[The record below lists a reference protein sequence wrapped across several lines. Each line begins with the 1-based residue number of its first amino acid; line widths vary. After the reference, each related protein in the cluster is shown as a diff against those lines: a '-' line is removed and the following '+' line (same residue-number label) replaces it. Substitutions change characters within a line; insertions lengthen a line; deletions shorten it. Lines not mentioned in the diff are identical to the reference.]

1 MQKLSYQQ
9 AQAISTI
16 GKWLKDKQQPYITL
30 GGYAGTGKTTVIS
43 ALRKILSDNQPDMKL
58 AFCAYT
64 GKATQ
69 VLKKHL
75 NQHKTLSRKDTVST
89 LHGLM
94 YYSNSKADQ
103 PISWRKKDKLNYDLV
118 IVDEAS
124 MLSEDLWLDLLS
136 FNIPVIAVG
145 DHGQLPPI
153 NSDFNL
159 MAEPEIRLE
168 QIFRQSVDSPI
179 IKLATQARIHGAIEI
194 DNYSEKV
201 QKLNR
206 ADAETGDKVEQ
217 ILISYNSNNNLVLC
231 GYNHTRHKL
240 NKYIRKLKDFD
251 SEDPQV
257 GDVIVCLRNSRES
270 GLSNGQVGTIR
281 AISEADND
289 PKNAWWY
296 ISADFDGTNFEG
308 YAPREQ
314 FHSLTTMSRLPKR
327 KKTDLIGLFDFGYA
341 LTVHKAQGSQA
352 NKVLVFEER
361 FSSMDDEQWRRWLY
375 TAVTRAEEELYI
387 VGN

>member
-1 MQKLSYQQ
+1 MQKLSTQQ
-9 AQAISTI
+9 AKAISDI
-16 GKWLKDKQQPYITL
+16 GVWLKNKKQPYITL

-43 ALRKILSDNQPDMKL
+43 ALRTILNENQPEMKL

-75 NQHKTLSRKDTVST
+75 SQHKTLKRNDAVST
-89 LHGLM
+89 LHGLI
-94 YYSNSKADQ
+94 YYTNSKNDQ

-124 MLSEDLWLDLLS
+124 MLSEDLWMDLLS
-136 FNIPVIAVG
+136 YNIPVIAVG

-153 NSDFNL
+153 NSNFNL

-168 QIFRQSVDSPI
+168 QIFRQSVGSPI
-179 IKLATQARIHGAIEI
+179 IKLATQARVHGSISI
-194 DNYSEKV
+194 GDYSNQV

-206 ADAETGDKVEQ
+206 ADSETGDKVEQ
-217 ILISYNSNNNLVLC
+217 ILTSYNSSNNLVLC

-240 NKYIRKLKDFD
+240 NKYIRKLKDFE

-281 AISEADND
+281 AIAPADND
-289 PKNAWWY
+289 NKNVWWY

-308 YAPREQ
+308 YVPREQ
-314 FHSLTTMSRLPKR
+314 FGSLSTMSRLPKR

-352 NKVLVFEER
+352 KTVLVFEER
-361 FSSMDDEQWRRWLY
+361 FSQMDDEQWRRWLY

>member
-1 MQKLSYQQ
+1 MQKLSTQQ
-9 AQAISTI
+9 AKAISDI
-16 GKWLKDKQQPYITL
+16 GVWLKNKNEPYITL

-43 ALRKILSDNQPDMKL
+43 ALRKILSDNQPEMKL

-75 NQHKTLSRKDTVST
+75 GVHKTLKRSDTVST

-94 YYSNSKADQ
+94 YYSNSKPDQ
-103 PISWRKKDKLNYDLV
+103 PISWKKKEKLNYDLV

-124 MLSEDLWLDLLS
+124 MLSEDLWNDLLS
-136 FNIPVIAVG
+136 FNVPVIAVG

-153 NSDFNL
+153 NSSFNL

-168 QIFRQSVDSPI
+168 QIFRQSTDSPI
-179 IKLATQARIHGAIEI
+179 IKLATQARTHGVI
-194 DNYSEKV
+194 DIGNYSNQV

-206 ADAETGDKVEQ
+206 GDAETGDKVEQ
-217 ILISYNSNNNLVLC
+217 ILTSYNSSSNLVLC

-240 NKYIRKLKDFD
+240 NKYIRKLKDLQ

-281 AISEADND
+281 AIAPADND
-289 PKNAWWY
+289 PKNVWWY
-296 ISADFDGTNFEG
+296 ISADFDGVNFEG

-314 FHSLTTMSRLPKR
+314 FGSLSTMSRLPKR
-327 KKTDLIGLFDFGYA
+327 KKTDLIGVFDFGYA

-352 NKVLVFEER
+352 KTVLVFEER
-361 FSSMDDEQWRRWLY
+361 FSQMDDEQWRRWLY

>member
-1 MQKLSYQQ
+1 MQKKLSAQQ
-9 AQAISTI
+9 ANAISSI
-16 GKWLKDKQQPYITL
+16 GMWLKNKQQPYITL

-75 NQHKTLSRKDTVST
+75 SQHKTLARKDTVST

-94 YYSNSKADQ
+94 YYTNSKIDQ
-103 PISWRKKDKLNYDLV
+103 PISWKKKEKLNYDLV

-124 MLSEDLWLDLLS
+124 MLSEDLWIDLLS

-153 NSDFNL
+153 NSSFNL

-168 QIFRQSVDSPI
+168 QIFRQSIDSPI
-179 IKLATQARIHGAIEI
+179 IQLATNARTTGEIAI
-194 DNYSEKV
+194 NYYSDKV
-201 QKLNR
+201 QKLNK
-206 ADAETGDKVEQ
+206 AEAETGDKVEE
-217 ILISYNSNNNLVLC
+217 ILRQYYSDNLVLC

-240 NKYIRKLKDFD
+240 NKYIRQLKDFE

-281 AISEADND
+281 AISQADND
-289 PKNAWWY
+289 PKNVWWY
-296 ISADFDGTNFEG
+296 ISADFDGTSFEG

-314 FHSLTTMSRLPKR
+314 FGSLTTISRVPKR
-327 KKTDLIGLFDFGYA
+327 KKTDLIGIFDFGYA

-352 NKVLVFEER
+352 KRVLLFEER
-361 FSSMDDEQWRRWLY
+361 FSQMSDEDWRRWLY

>member
-1 MQKLSYQQ
+1 MQKLSNQQ
-9 AQAISTI
+9 ANAISSI
-16 GKWLKDKQQPYITL
+16 GAWLKNNDQPYITL
-30 GGYAGTGKTTVIS
+30 GGYAGTGKTTVIA
-43 ALRKILSDNQPDMKL
+43 ALRKILAENRPEMKL

-75 NQHKTLSRKDTVST
+75 NSHKSVGRSDTVST
-89 LHGLM
+89 LHGLI
-94 YYSNSKADQ
+94 YYSNSKKDQ
-103 PISWRKKDKLNYDLV
+103 PLSWKKRENLNYDLV

-124 MLSEDLWLDLLS
+124 MLSEDLWNDLLS
-136 FNIPVIAVG
+136 FGKPVIAVG

-153 NSDFNL
+153 NSSFNL

-179 IKLATQARIHGAIEI
+179 ISLATSARTTGEI
-194 DNYSEKV
+194 PINYYSDKV
-201 QKLNR
+201 QKLDK
-206 ADAETGDKVEQ
+206 AQAETGDKVEE
-217 ILISYNSNNNLVLC
+217 ILRQYNSDNLVLC
-231 GYNHTRHKL
+231 GYNHTRRKL
-240 NKYIRKLKDFD
+240 NKYIRKLKEFE

-281 AISEADND
+281 AISDADD
-289 PKNAWWY
+289 DTKKNWWY
-296 ISADFDGTNFEG
+296 ISADFDGRNFEG

-314 FHSLTTMSRLPKR
+314 FGSLTTMSRLPKR

-352 NKVLVFEER
+352 RRVLIFEER
-361 FSSMDDEQWRRWLY
+361 FSQMSDEDWRRWLY